1 VKLAAGVLLGVTL
14 LAGPRVQD
22 PVVKQALARFDSDF
36 HRSGAKVDQKVAAVL
51 AVCVHKQEA
60 VVKVIA
66 PAMSRDV
73 LAVRIAVAKE
83 LARFLAVPGAPAAL
97 HTALRNGANGGNKFA
112 PVRIM
117 LLRALG
123 DHRYKEAAADVDNL
137 IDDRDLWVAKAAID
151 AAGKIRERSSI
162 EPLIDQLKRIEGPMG
177 DGEPAVNPL
186 FEALRDVTIAGLTE
200 NREKAPSER
209 DLLKNPILSS
219 LRNITRQT
227 FVNAKDWEGWWKA
240 NKGSFKVAE

>member
-1 VKLAAGVLLGVTL
+1 VKLAAGVLLGVTI

-36 HRSGAKVDQKVAAVL
+36 HRSGAKTDQKIAAVL

-60 VVKVIA
+60 VVKAIA
-66 PAMSRDV
+66 PSLSRENV
-73 LAVRIAVAKE
+73 PVRIAIARE
-83 LARFLAVPGAPAAL
+83 LSRFLAVPGAAPAL
-97 HTALRNGANGGNKFA
+97 LVALRNGANGGNKFA

-123 DHRYKEAAADVDNL
+123 DHRYKEAATEVDKFV
-137 IDDRDLWVAKAAID
+137 DDRDIWVAKAAID

-162 EPLIDQLKRIEGPMG
+162 EPLISQLKRIEGPMG
-177 DGEPAVNPL
+177 DGEPSINPL
-186 FEALRDVTIAGLTE
+186 WEALKEVTIGGLVE
-200 NREKAPSER
+200 GGNKPMSER
-209 DLLKNPILSS
+209 ELLKNPILAS

-227 FVNAKDWEGWWKA
+227 FMTGKDWDGWWKT